1 MLQVELSKSQFLALA
16 ERMANK
22 ALREHSLRVE
32 INLGDDAM
40 YLIDDEIEIEYM
52 FSAEKS
58 ELWDLALEL
67 LATSDY
73 IVLR

>member
-1 MLQVELSKSQFLALA
+1 MLQVELSKSQFLTLA
-16 ERMANK
+16 ERMAK
-22 ALREHSLRVE
+22 EALETHSLRVE
-32 INLGDDAM
+32 VNLGEDAM

-52 FSAEKS
+52 YRGEKA
-58 ELWDLALEL
+58 ELWDFALEL

>member
-32 INLGDDAM
+32 VNVGSDAM

-52 FSAEKS
+52 YRGEKS
-58 ELWDLALEL
+58 ELWDCALEVLAL
-67 LATSDY
+67 SDY
-73 IVLR
+73 IVMR

>member
-1 MLQVELSKSQFLALA
+1 MLQVELSKSQFLTLA
-16 ERMANK
+16 ERMANE

-32 INLGDDAM
+32 VNADFDAM
-40 YLIDDEIEIEYM
+40 YLVDYNLEIEYM
-52 FSAEKS
+52 FRAERS
-58 ELWDLALEL
+58 ELWDFALEL

>member
-32 INLGDDAM
+32 VNVGYDAM

-52 FSAEKS
+52 CRGEKA
-58 ELWDLALEL
+58 ELWDFALEL

>member
-1 MLQVELSKSQFLALA
+1 MLRIVLSKCQFLTLA
-16 ERMANK
+16 EKMANK
-22 ALREHSLRVE
+22 AFKANTSKVKVSAFQNAMFIVDED
-32 INLGDDAM
+32 LG
-40 YLIDDEIEIEYM
+40 IEYM

-58 ELWDLALEL
+58 ELWDFALEL

>member
-1 MLQVELSKSQFLALA
+1 MLRIELSKSQFLTLA
-16 ERMANK
+16 ERMANEAVRTK
-22 ALREHSLRVE
+22 SKKVE
-32 INLGDDAM
+32 VSAFQYSVFLVDYELN
-40 YLIDDEIEIEYM
+40 IEYM

-58 ELWDLALEL
+58 ELWDFALEL